1 MPTGGVN
8 LQNAGEF
15 IKAGAAAI
23 AAGGEMVD
31 KKAVAE
37 KKFSVIT
44 ENARKFLAEVS
55 QGARQGLKR
64 KRAGEIPPPFS
75 LAPLFWIRS
84 ETILSPKS
92 FSEPLRI
99 SCDPKIFQGGFL
111 WATWI
116 LISVFGRDR
125 PGIVANVSRVLYR
138 SGCNIEELS
147 QTAIKGQFAMI
158 LIASTS
164 QPDSLA
170 GLKDEVRML
179 SSELDLEINLRKI
192 NEVDMAPFDFGET
205 EPYILTVRGE
215 DRPGLVYGITEV
227 LAERG
232 INITNLDAKTARVGE
247 KLEYIQLFE
256 VDIPKKLDYGWVQEK
271 LRARG
276 KEMGVEVDLQH
287 RGIFRAMNQI

>member
-1 MPTGGVN
+1 MG
-8 LQNAGEF
+8 
-15 IKAGAAAI
+15 
-23 AAGGEMVD
+23 D
-31 KKAVAE
+31 
-37 KKFSVIT
+37 
-44 ENARKFLAEVS
+44 
-55 QGARQGLKR
+55 
-64 KRAGEIPPPFS
+64 
-75 LAPLFWIRS
+75 
-84 ETILSPKS
+84 
-92 FSEPLRI
+92 
-99 SCDPKIFQGGFL
+99 
-111 WATWI
+111 WI

-164 QPDSLA
+164 HPDSLA

-205 EPYILTVRGE
+205 EPCILMVRGE

-232 INITNLDAKTARVGE
+232 INITNLDAKTARVGG

-256 VDIPKKLDYGWVQEK
+256 VDIPKKLDYGRVQEK